1 MGMAEQFLYTPQV
14 RAGIQQVGGVTMAKF
29 VRGEMGI
36 ESGYGKIFLQAARQI
51 PWAHGRKRF
60 GLSEEHRR

>member
-36 ESGYGKIFLQAARQI
+36 ESSDGKIFLQPARQV
-51 PWAHGRKRF
+51 PRTHGRKLL
-60 GLSEEHRR
+60 GLGEENRR